1 MSVVS
6 TDTLA
11 QLRPSR
17 ETLVWGALVINAEVL
32 LVGAYL
38 IGRGDTVTIT
48 RPAMLVLPFVWI
60 NVAAWAILRTR
71 PAPSSRRNHLVA
83 GAIGGSYFLVLAYVG
98 GLVGGGVG
106 PPTGV
111 ELSVASIP
119 PGWGP
124 ILFYQGSVVDVTLMP
139 YKVVGYGALAYL
151 VYATAL
157 DAANALVGGVVGL
170 FTCVSCTFPV
180 IASVLTGIA
189 GSGTALA
196 GLAYSNV
203 YLLSTGV
210 FVLTVGLLY
219 WRPFTR

>member
-6 TDTLA
+6 ADTLA
-11 QLRPSR
+11 QFRPSR
-17 ETLVWGALVINAEVL
+17 ETVAWGALIVIAELL
-32 LVGAYL
+32 LVIAYL
-38 IGRGDTVTIT
+38 FGRGASITIT

-60 NVAAWAILRTR
+60 NLGLWAVLRTH
-71 PAPSSRRNHLVA
+71 PVPSSRRNHAIA
-83 GAIGGSYFLVLAYVG
+83 GAIGAGYFLVLAYVG
-98 GLVGGGVG
+98 GLVSGPVG
-106 PPTGV
+106 PSTGF
-111 ELSVASIP
+111 EASVASVP

-124 ILFYQGSVVDVTLMP
+124 ILFYNGGLLDVTVMP
-139 YKVVGYGALAYL
+139 YKVVGYVALAYL

-157 DAANALVGGVVGL
+157 EAANALVGGLVGL

-180 IASVLTGIA
+180 IASVLTGVA

-219 WRPFTR
+219 WRPFGR